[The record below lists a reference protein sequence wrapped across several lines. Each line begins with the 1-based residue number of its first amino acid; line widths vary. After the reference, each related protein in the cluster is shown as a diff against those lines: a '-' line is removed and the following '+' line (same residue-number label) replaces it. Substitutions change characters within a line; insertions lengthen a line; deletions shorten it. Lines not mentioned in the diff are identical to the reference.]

1 MPDPLEAI
9 DRLNGWFRDAAA
21 PLWARAGW
29 DERHGGFFESLGYD
43 GQPIRGSRRV
53 RVQSRQTYT
62 FSMIAMR
69 GWRDD
74 AEPIAAKG
82 FDYLITR
89 ACPDEGEQGCV
100 HTLADDGAIIDAT
113 RDLYDQAFLLLACA
127 GRIQA
132 ADCDRAR
139 TLAERTAAFLDRQ
152 LASPHGGWIENDRGG
167 LPRRQNPHMHLFE
180 AFMAL
185 YRATDESVWLGK
197 ARAVAELFNQRFY
210 DTRTSTIIEFFA
222 EDLKSRDAARGGEIE
237 PGHIAEWVWLLG
249 QFESLANDN
258 KRDIMSALYKSAQR
272 YTDAG
277 GFLPDAVG
285 AESST
290 GARRLW
296 PQTEY
301 VKAAFTLST
310 SLDDAYARDGAA
322 MINALFETYLNQPID
337 GLWCDQFDGAGAP
350 IAADV
355 PASILYHLYEA
366 VAECLRYAESQNG
379 NIIRNIK

>member
-43 GQPIRGSRRV
+43 GQPTRGPRRV

-74 AEPIAAKG
+74 AEPIAVKG

-185 YRATDESVWLGK
+185 YRATDESVWLDK

-210 DTRTSTIIEFFA
+210 DIRTSTIIEFFA

-249 QFESLANDN
+249 HFESLANDN
-258 KRDIMSALYKSAQR
+258 KRDIMGALYKSAQR

-310 SLDDAYARDGAA
+310 SFDDAYARDGAA

-379 NIIRNIK
+379 NLTRNMK